1 MGILQGLL
9 LTAVTVLAVWLEYE
23 YWRRNREC

>member
-1 MGILQGLL
+1 MEILQGLL
-9 LTAVTVLAVWLEYE
+9 LIAVTVLAVRLEYE